1 MNTHPLTLLGGLGP
15 LIESIQDYAIFMLD
29 TDGRVA
35 TWNLGAERIKGYA
48 AREIIGCHFEAFY
61 PPEDLASGKPARM
74 LETARELGRVEDE
87 GWRVRKDGSRFWANV
102 VITAL
107 RGTDG
112 RLRGFGKVTRD
123 LTARRQAEETER
135 ALLREQVARL
145 AAEDAEARLRDS
157 EERYRALSQR
167 LEVILEGVAD
177 GIAVQDQN
185 GRRTDLP
192 TPRRREPAA
201 SLRALS

>member
-1 MNTHPLTLLGGLGP
+1 MRRKRSSAATSKH
-15 LIESIQDYAIFMLD
+15 SIRQ
-29 TDGRVA
+29 R
-35 TWNLGAERIKGYA
+35 TWPRPSRSNL
-48 AREIIGCHFEAFY
+48 EA
-61 PPEDLASGKPARM
+61 
-74 LETARELGRVEDE
+74 ARELGRVEDE

-177 GIAVQDQN
+177 GIAVQDHN
-185 GRRTDLP
+185 GRLHLP
-192 TPRRREPAA
+192 TPQRHEPAA
-201 SLRALS
+201 SLRALSSWRRAEPRSWPASSCSTSMEIRSIRRNCRASACSAAKGRSA